1 MLNNNNKRGFV
12 CRLEIL
18 LFYFVLV
25 VYGVCTDGFSDHT
38 LYLFIFLSF
47 ILLIEKYSQFGEI
60 QKINLVKRVLRVYS
74 IKKQLLNKILLVNIS
89 SEREFVKKF
98 NFLTFYKYVNEFD
111 FIKNYGNFFCNA

>member
-1 MLNNNNKRGFV
+1 MLNDKRGFI
-12 CRLEIL
+12 CKLEIL

-60 QKINLVKRVLRVYS
+60 QKINLVKRVLRVYT
-74 IKKQLLNKILLVNIS
+74 IKKQLLNKILPVNNS
-89 SEREFVKKF
+89 SEGKLVKKF
-98 NFLTFYKYVNEFD
+98 NFLTFYKYANEFG
-111 FIKNYGNFFCNA
+111 FIKNYVYFFCNS